1 MSLWVLPSAEG
12 LGNAAWM
19 HLLSLP
25 AGPATWAALATRI
38 LLGIV
43 PVKDRLIFFAILP
56 DLHAARQQARM
67 RKTIAAR

>member
-1 MSLWVLPSAEG
+1 
-12 LGNAAWM
+12 M

-25 AGPATWAALATRI
+25 AGPATWAALVTRI
-38 LLGIV
+38 LLGIA

-56 DLHAARQQARM
+56 DRHAARQQARM